1 MVVMTCFLPPKRRW
15 LFNILT
21 CKENLLQFIVFTYLL
36 YSILNDQLVISVR
49 TTKINGLPYFLWCT
63 LVWAKPGVVC
73 LQICLCQLFGSCL
86 NVPNCSP
93 EMFLLNSIKK
103 TSKDFTC
110 QIFEDIVQNRTCE
123 DYYHWLTLR

>member
-1 MVVMTCFLPPKRRW
+1 MVVMSYFLPQKRRW

-21 CKENLLQFIVFTYLL
+21 CKENLLQFIVFTYVL
-36 YSILNDQLVISVR
+36 YSILNDQLEISVR
-49 TTKINGLPYFLWCT
+49 TTKINGLPHFLWYT